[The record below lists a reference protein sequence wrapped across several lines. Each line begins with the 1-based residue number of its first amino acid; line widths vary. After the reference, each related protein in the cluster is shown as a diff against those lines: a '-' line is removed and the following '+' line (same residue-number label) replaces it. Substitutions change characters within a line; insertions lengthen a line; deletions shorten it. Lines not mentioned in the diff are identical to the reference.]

1 MRQLGCLAETVPASG
16 PRPKQHVGNL
26 CRVRQVRRLHQHGA
40 AACLRLHDNAGHNTS
55 HPATASGTI
64 SDGTTNFALL
74 PLQFADIGRATM
86 GGVTVSG

>member
-1 MRQLGCLAETVPASG
+1 V
-16 PRPKQHVGNL
+16 
-26 CRVRQVRRLHQHGA
+26 VRAPVVVLTDRR
-40 AACLRLHDNAGHNTS
+40 C
-55 HPATASGTI
+55 ASGTI